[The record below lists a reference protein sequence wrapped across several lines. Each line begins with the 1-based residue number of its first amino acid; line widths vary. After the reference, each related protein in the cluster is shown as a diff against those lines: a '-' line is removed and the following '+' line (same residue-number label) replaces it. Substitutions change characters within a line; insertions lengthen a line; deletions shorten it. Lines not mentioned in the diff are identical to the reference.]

1 MREAPWGFETCR
13 RGAYGTKVSAH
24 AKGAPVEQLNQVYGY
39 FVARKGSDL
48 FFEIARETARTYNEG
63 GFSMIYLDAL
73 DGTSGIVEDQE
84 IRWYYEAL
92 FVNEILK
99 YTKTPPLMEYSA
111 FSPAIWSGRSRMGAL
126 DAPRR
131 GYDLFFDRHVDYNR
145 EIAGST
151 SRPRSD
157 G

>member
-1 MREAPWGFETCR
+1 
-13 RGAYGTKVSAH
+13 
-24 AKGAPVEQLNQVYGY
+24 
-39 FVARKGSDL
+39 
-48 FFEIARETARTYNEG
+48 
-63 GFSMIYLDAL
+63 MIYLDAL

-145 EIAGST
+145 EIADRLYLPAQIGWLMLCPSSGDDNFQFHVFSGKT
-151 SRPRSD
+151 RNIWAPRF
-157 G
+157 